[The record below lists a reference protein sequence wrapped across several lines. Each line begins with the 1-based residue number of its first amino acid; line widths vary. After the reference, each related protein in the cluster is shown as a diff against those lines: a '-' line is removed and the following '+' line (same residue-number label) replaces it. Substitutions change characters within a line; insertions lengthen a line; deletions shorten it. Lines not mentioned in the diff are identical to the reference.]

1 MSEPKE
7 IIIKNA
13 RVNNLKNISI
23 KIPRNKFVVISGVSG
38 SGKTSLAF
46 DTIFAE
52 GQRKYIESLSSYARQ
67 FLKRMDKPN
76 VDSIEGLSPAIAVDQ
91 KRNNKNP
98 RSTVG
103 TLSEVYDYLKLLF
116 LNLGKTYSPISGN
129 LVKKDN
135 AQDVLGFI
143 SKNINK
149 KYFVSVE
156 KQSLKNEFSRDLETL
171 LNKGFTRIINN
182 GDFYTI
188 ESLLAKNIT
197 LTSYQVLIDR
207 GIVSNDESFQF
218 KIIEVC
224 KEAFYEGSGKLVVN
238 INKEKRE
245 FSNQFELDGIQFVEP
260 TLNLFSFNNPYGAC
274 DECGG
279 FGNVLGYDV
288 KKIIPNEKL
297 SIISG
302 CVAPWRTEKMKIWL
316 KPLLLNNKDMG
327 VDIHKPYTDLSK
339 EEKEILWDGSG
350 QFKGINKF
358 FKHLEKKSYKI
369 QYRII
374 ASRYKGKTHC

>member
-279 FGNVLGYDV
+279 FWNVLGYDV
-288 KKIIPNEKL
+288 KKNIPNEKL
-297 SIISG
+297 YII
-302 CVAPWRTEKMKIWL
+302 
-316 KPLLLNNKDMG
+316 
-327 VDIHKPYTDLSK
+327 
-339 EEKEILWDGSG
+339 
-350 QFKGINKF
+350 
-358 FKHLEKKSYKI
+358 
-369 QYRII
+369 
-374 ASRYKGKTHC
+374 

>member
-207 GIVSNDESFQF
+207 GIVSND
-218 KIIEVC
+218 
-224 KEAFYEGSGKLVVN
+224 
-238 INKEKRE
+238 
-245 FSNQFELDGIQFVEP
+245 
-260 TLNLFSFNNPYGAC
+260 
-274 DECGG
+274 
-279 FGNVLGYDV
+279 
-288 KKIIPNEKL
+288 
-297 SIISG
+297 
-302 CVAPWRTEKMKIWL
+302 
-316 KPLLLNNKDMG
+316 
-327 VDIHKPYTDLSK
+327 
-339 EEKEILWDGSG
+339 
-350 QFKGINKF
+350 
-358 FKHLEKKSYKI
+358 
-369 QYRII
+369 
-374 ASRYKGKTHC
+374 